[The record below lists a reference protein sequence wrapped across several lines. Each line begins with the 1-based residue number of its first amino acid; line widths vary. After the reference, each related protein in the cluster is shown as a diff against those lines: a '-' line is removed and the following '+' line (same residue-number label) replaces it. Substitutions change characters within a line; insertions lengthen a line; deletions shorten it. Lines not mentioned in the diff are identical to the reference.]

1 MQVMNVSFPQKLVVL
16 GTGGTIAGL
25 AQDALDNVGYKAA
38 QVGVEQLLA
47 ALPKGGCGHMT
58 LVSEQVAQVDSKD
71 MDLALWQRLAQR
83 CVCWL
88 SDPQVK
94 GIVITHGTDTM
105 EETAYFLH
113 TVLARDGCSDKPVV
127 LTGAMRPAS
136 ALAPDGPQNML
147 DALAVA
153 TDPSARGVMVVFGG
167 NIHGAVD
174 VQKVHG
180 YRQDA
185 FASGEAGVLG
195 WVQEGVATWVRL
207 PLPCTASGGE
217 PQQVGRREPQGG
229 AHEANWHALMA
240 GTVVWP
246 RVEIVNS
253 HAGATGLM
261 VDTLLAAGPALRLQ
275 GIVVAGTG
283 NASVHQLLEAALLR
297 AQAEGVVVW
306 RASRC
311 GTGHTVGVLPTLLP
325 DSAGL
330 SPVKARIALML
341 QLLQAGADNGRR
353 AASVTGS

>member
-1 MQVMNVSFPQKLVVL
+1 MNATFPQKLVVL

-25 AQDALDNVGYKAA
+25 AEDAHDNVGYKSA

-47 ALPKGGCGHMT
+47 ALPQDRRVLAT

-71 MDLALWQRLAQR
+71 MDPEIWQRLAQR
-83 CVCWL
+83 CAFWL
-88 SDPQVK
+88 GDPHVT
-94 GIVITHGTDTM
+94 GVVVTHGTDTM

-113 TVLARDGCSDKPVV
+113 TVLARSGCSDKPVV

-147 DALAVA
+147 DAMVVA
-153 TDPSARGVMVVFGG
+153 TDPGARGVMVVFSG
-167 NIHGAVD
+167 NIHGAVE

-185 FASGEAGVLG
+185 FASGDAGVLG
-195 WVQEGVATWVRL
+195 WVQEGVAVWVRL
-207 PLPCTASGGE
+207 QSAATRVDPQFGRLEPLGNA
-217 PQQVGRREPQGG
+217 RD
-229 AHEANWHALMA
+229 ANWQALLA
-240 GTVVWP
+240 GPVVWP

-253 HAGATGLM
+253 HAGATGLL
-261 VDTLLAAGPALRLQ
+261 VDTLLAAGPVFRPQ
-275 GIVVAGTG
+275 GLVVAGTG
-283 NASVHQLLEAALLR
+283 NGSVHQALEAALLR
-297 AQAEGVVVW
+297 ATADGVAVW

-311 GTGHTVGVLPTLLP
+311 GTGHTVGDLGTPLP

-341 QLLQAGADNGRR
+341 QLLQAGALDGRR
-353 AASVTGS
+353 AATVTGPKTTR

>member
-1 MQVMNVSFPQKLVVL
+1 MNATFPHKLIVL

-25 AQDALDNVGYKAA
+25 AEDAHDNVGYKSG

-47 ALPKGGCGHMT
+47 ALPPARRPFAT

-71 MDLALWQRLAQR
+71 MDLEIWQRLAQR
-83 CVCWL
+83 CAFWL
-88 SDPQVK
+88 ADPQVT

-113 TVLARDGCSDKPVV
+113 TVLACSGCSDKAVV

-136 ALAPDGPQNML
+136 ALTPDGPQNML
-147 DALAVA
+147 DAMMVA
-153 TDPSARGVMVVFGG
+153 CDPVGCGVMVVFSGR
-167 NIHGAVD
+167 IHAAVD

-185 FASGEAGVLG
+185 FESGDAGVLG
-195 WVQEGVATWVRL
+195 WIQEGVATWVRQ
-207 PLPCTASGGE
+207 PSAASGGD
-217 PQQVGRREPQGG
+217 PQIGRQEPQGSL
-229 AHEANWHALMA
+229 HDANWTVLLA
-240 GTVVWP
+240 GPVVWP

-261 VDTLLAAGPALRLQ
+261 VDTLLAADPVSRPQ
-275 GIVVAGTG
+275 GLVVAGTG
-283 NASVHQLLEAALLR
+283 NGSVHQLLEAALLR
-297 AQAEGVVVW
+297 AQADGVAVW

-311 GTGHTVGVLPTLLP
+311 GTGHTVGDLHTQLP

-341 QLLQAGADNGRR
+341 QLLQASALDGRR
-353 AASVTGS
+353 AATVTGP